1 MINYS
6 IALRGNPIK
15 PEEPKKAYAVAQCT
29 SVLPLDKFAGH
40 ISSHGCVYQRADI
53 MAILLMAV
61 DCMKEQL
68 LAGNKVE
75 LGDLGSFYVSLSSEG
90 ADTAADF
97 RPDVH
102 IRRVRVIWECGSAFA
117 NLLDEAE
124 FNLVSSR
131 KVQAKVLKAV
141 KSGETTVDLTEESTD
156 TDSGSTDDSG
166 SDSGDN
172 PLV

>member
-40 ISSHGCVYQRADI
+40 ISS
-53 MAILLMAV
+53 
-61 DCMKEQL
+61 
-68 LAGNKVE
+68 
-75 LGDLGSFYVSLSSEG
+75 
-90 ADTAADF
+90 
-97 RPDVH
+97 
-102 IRRVRVIWECGSAFA
+102 
-117 NLLDEAE
+117 
-124 FNLVSSR
+124 R

-156 TDSGSTDDSG
+156 TDSGSTDSGSTDDSG